1 MTSLATSKAASH
13 AGDDQEASG
22 APRADCIA
30 DSAGGL
36 TFDVTDPGV
45 PGTEDAAHLLLRRR
59 DAESPEDCVRLPLSP
74 SADGRLR
81 AALPSSVELAEGRWN
96 AYAQV
101 AGGEPRRLMPG
112 LNDLRSLVDR
122 APSGSRGHV
131 AVRIP
136 YATKQG
142 NLSVRSWLRAP
153 HAETG
158 EIGITD
164 TAMTVQGRVYGT
176 AIADTAYVE
185 AVRRAEPD
193 VVHRAEATAE
203 GPEFTFELPYGPL
216 AGRGAG
222 PWDLWLRP
230 AGESGPRVRLA
241 RLLDDVP
248 DKKAIFTY
256 PVVPCATADHGTLEA
271 GPYYTLDNDLSV
283 RVRETEAKKG
293 TGGKEGA
300 GEKEEAG
307 EEG

>member
-1 MTSLATSKAASH
+1 MTALATSQAQANAEDDRAA
-13 AGDDQEASG
+13 AT

-36 TFDVTDPGV
+36 TFDVTDSGEPGMR
-45 PGTEDAAHLLLRRR
+45 DAAYLLLRRR
-59 DAESPEDCVRLPLSP
+59 EAAAAEDYVRLPLSP

-96 AYAQV
+96 AYVQV

-112 LNDLRSLVDR
+112 VNDLRSLVDR
-122 APSGSRGHV
+122 APSGARGHV

-153 HAETG
+153 HAEVG
-158 EIGITD
+158 EIHIAD
-164 TAMTVQGRVYGT
+164 AAMSVQGRVYGT
-176 AIADTAYVE
+176 ALTGAAYAE

-193 VVHRAEATAE
+193 LVRRAEVAAE
-203 GPEFTFELPYGPL
+203 GPEFTFVLGHGPL
-216 AGRGAG
+216 ADSGPG

-230 AGESGPRVRLA
+230 AGGSGPRIRLA

-256 PVVPCATADHGTLEA
+256 PVVRVGAPDGPVES
-271 GPYYTLDNDLSV
+271 GPYYTNDNDLSV
-283 RVRETEAKKG
+283 RIREARAEE
-293 TGGKEGA
+293 TGGTQESGGA
-300 GEKEEAG
+300 ED
-307 EEG
+307 

>member
-1 MTSLATSKAASH
+1 MTALATSRTAAR
-13 AGDDQEASG
+13 AEDGEDAST

-36 TFDVTDPGV
+36 TFDVTDPGE
-45 PGTEDAAHLLLRRR
+45 PDAEAVHLLLRRR
-59 DAESPEDCVRLPLSP
+59 DAESAEDYVRLPLSP

-96 AYAQV
+96 AYV
-101 AGGEPRRLMPG
+101 EVPGGEPRRLMPG
-112 LNDLRSLVDR
+112 VNDLRSLVDR

-153 HAETG
+153 HAESG
-158 EIGITD
+158 EVEISE
-164 TAMTVQGRVYGT
+164 TAVTVHGRVYGT
-176 AIADTAYVE
+176 ELTAAAHVE
-185 AVRRAEPD
+185 AVRRAEPGL
-193 VVHRAEATAE
+193 VHRADVTAK
-203 GPEFTFELPYGPL
+203 GPEFAVTLAYGPL
-216 AGRGAG
+216 VEGGTG

-241 RLLDDVP
+241 RLLDDVA

-256 PVVPCATADHGTLEA
+256 PVTAVEPKAGGKAEI
-271 GPYYTLDNDLSV
+271 GPYYTVDNDLSL
-283 RVRETEAKKG
+283 RVR
-293 TGGKEGA
+293 
-300 GEKEEAG
+300 GEEEAG
-307 EEG
+307 AGG

>member
-1 MTSLATSKAASH
+1 MTALATSQAASH
-13 AGDDQEASG
+13 AGDDEEASA

-36 TFDVTDPGV
+36 TFDVTDPGE
-45 PGTEDAAHLLLRRR
+45 PGATDAAHLLLRRR
-59 DAESPEDCVRLPLSP
+59 DADSAEDYVRLPLSP

-101 AGGEPRRLMPG
+101 AGGPPRRLMPG
-112 LNDLRSLVDR
+112 VNDLRSLVDR

-158 EIGITD
+158 EIEIAEA
-164 TAMTVQGRVYGT
+164 AMTVHGRVYGT
-176 AIADTAYVE
+176 PLTDTAHVE

-193 VVHRAEATAE
+193 TVHRTALTAE
-203 GPEFTFELPYGPL
+203 GPEFTFALPYGPL
-216 AGRGAG
+216 AAAGAG

-230 AGESGPRVRLA
+230 AGDSGPRVRLA

-248 DKKAIFTY
+248 DKKTIFTY
-256 PVVPCATADHGTLEA
+256 PVARLTTAGHGTVET
-271 GPYYTLDNDLSV
+271 GPYYTNDNDLAV
-283 RVRETEAKKG
+283 RVREAQAG
-293 TGGKEGA
+293 TGADGKA
-300 GEKEEAG
+300 EAG
-307 EEG
+307 GTGS

>member
-1 MTSLATSKAASH
+1 MTALATSQAAH

-36 TFDVTDPGV
+36 TFDVTDPGE
-45 PGTEDAAHLLLRRR
+45 PGTEAVAHLVLRRR
-59 DAESPEDCVRLPLSP
+59 DADSAEEDVRLPLTS
-74 SADGRLR
+74 SGDGRLR

-112 LNDLRSLVDR
+112 VNDLRSLVDR

-142 NLSVRSWLRAP
+142 NLSVRSWWRAP
-153 HAETG
+153 HAEAG
-158 EIGITD
+158 EMEISG
-164 TAMTVQGRVYGT
+164 AAVTVRGRVYGT
-176 AIADTAYVE
+176 VLTDAGYVE
-185 AVRRAEPD
+185 AVRRDEPD
-193 VVHRAEATAE
+193 AVQRAEITTE
-203 GPEFTFELPYGPL
+203 GPEFSFALSYGPL
-216 AGRGAG
+216 ADRGAG

-256 PVVPCATADHGTLEA
+256 PVVPCATAEHGTLEA

-283 RVRETEAKKG
+283 RVRETNA
-293 TGGKEGA
+293 KEGA
-300 GEKEEAG
+300 GG
-307 EEG
+307 

>member
-1 MTSLATSKAASH
+1 MTALATSQAAH

-36 TFDVTDPGV
+36 TFDVTDPGE
-45 PGTEDAAHLLLRRR
+45 PGTEAVAHLVLRLR
-59 DAESPEDCVRLPLSP
+59 DADSAEDDVRLPLTP
-74 SADGRLR
+74 SGDGRLR

-96 AYAQV
+96 AFAQV

-112 LNDLRSLVDR
+112 VNDLRSLVDR

-158 EIGITD
+158 EIEISGA
-164 TAMTVQGRVYGT
+164 AMTVRGRVYGT
-176 AIADTAYVE
+176 ALTDAGYVE
-185 AVRRAEPD
+185 AVRRDERDA
-193 VVHRAEATAE
+193 VQRAQITAE
-203 GPEFTFELPYGPL
+203 GPEFSFALPYGPL
-216 AGRGAG
+216 AERGAG

-256 PVVPCATADHGTLEA
+256 PVAPCATEEHGTLEA

-283 RVRETEAKKG
+283 RVREA
-293 TGGKEGA
+293 GA
-300 GEKEEAG
+300 
-307 EEG
+307 

>member
-1 MTSLATSKAASH
+1 MTALATSQASH
-13 AGDDQEASG
+13 AGDDQEASE

-36 TFDVTDPGV
+36 TFDVTDPSE
-45 PGTEDAAHLLLRRR
+45 PGTEEVAHLLLRLR
-59 DAESPEDCVRLPLSP
+59 DADADSAEDVVRLPLTP
-74 SADGRLR
+74 SGDGRLR

-112 LNDLRSLVDR
+112 VNDLRSLVDR

-142 NLSVRSWLRAP
+142 NLSVRSWRRAP

-158 EIGITD
+158 ELEITG

-176 AIADTAYVE
+176 ALTDAAYVE
-185 AVRRAEPD
+185 AVRRDEPERVLRVD
-193 VVHRAEATAE
+193 ITAE
-203 GPEFTFELPYGPL
+203 GPAFSFALRYGPL
-216 AGRGAG
+216 ADSGAG
-222 PWDLWLRP
+222 PWDLWLLP

-256 PVVPCATADHGTLEA
+256 PVVPCATEEHGTLEA

-283 RVRETEAKKG
+283 RVRET
-293 TGGKEGA
+293 TR
-300 GEKEEAG
+300 
-307 EEG
+307 